1 MANHNGSE
9 DNSVLGI
16 VFAFIGITAAGVMAS
31 DSNMSNW
38 ASLILV
44 LIMAVIGYRVGK
56 AVELIAFRVLFII
69 ASIILFLMNVA
80 IRRFIWEVLKAIVSD

>member
-1 MANHNGSE
+1 MASQD

-16 VFAFIGITAAGVMAS
+16 VFAIIGIGAAGSMAT
-31 DSNMSNW
+31 DSNMSNG
-38 ASLILV
+38 ASVVLII
-44 LIMAVIGYRVGK
+44 IMAVIGYHVGK

-80 IRRFIWEVLKAIVSD
+80 IRRFVWEVLTAIVSD